1 MGTFAE
7 IFRAPCFVWA
17 CVALAGG
24 CLAAA
29 AAVCAREFLFGLS
42 ERFVKLPP
50 STKAVIVTAIIVAT
64 VFAQKPANVSTNQH
78 ESARIEEV
86 MPAASAEGSATLNAE
101 EAEARSHGETSTD
114 FTDSHGF
121 EKWVTTNQH
130 ESTRIPIRDNSCKFV
145 DETTQGGASA
155 TPNAE
160 NEEERRHGET
170 STDFTNSHGS
180 GDGLSTNQH
189 ESTQIQIRENP
200 CQSVDVSL
208 CLPTSITSVLS
219 AAGNPTLS
227 SNDVVRGYRL
237 ETVRTNAAD
246 FSKRPTNARLVGTW
260 HLTDAYRGRA
270 WVRLLDTNPRES
282 SQIQIRDNPCQSV
295 VNYSPTTFHFPIG
308 SHVVTSLWAHTW
320 GKVRPQLRNASN
332 EIVVIGAPMFA
343 RHDQSYLWTA
353 ATTNGSVVLTW
364 ENFFLGDPYERSLS
378 TDSHGL
384 TRIEGGVSATLNAC
398 AEETQSVSEGRSQSD
413 SERSE
418 LPARAREETEKGR
431 HGEASTD
438 FTDSHGLGDGL
449 ATNLHASAQIPIR
462 DNPCQSVDK
471 NPTSSKITPC
481 FPSSNTSALSDSN
494 PPDVSSSDSAREG
507 IRENPCQS
515 MDHPPVTAQLELF
528 PNGDF
533 IARSNEVERVYRR
546 VNPDDWDD
554 DGIPNGE
561 DDAPLAPADEPQ
573 FGPHQDLSLIT
584 HSNNYYW
591 VDLVAP
597 DANALVAFKGCGASN
612 LPDPSFVAMAG
623 ETNRVVLLLGKP
635 YTADCR
641 LPLVCVGA
649 SHHDIEIG
657 VDADGRLTV
666 CRPVRCEIVDGSP
679 VAAFRA
685 SAVAPRAASGGR
697 RVRFTPAPDGADVSW
712 NGNYCCLEPPP
723 PPFTVPLFNCDGNCG
738 CGGCAVGTY
747 TCRFEGF
754 ELSFADWPCG
764 CSHESPPDRP
774 THPDENAPGETVARR
789 STETEAKFSV
799 YGGTKG
805 GSYSFELRDGGRLER
820 VGGSFLPREGTVEA
834 GESFKIKVK
843 YKARSASGGAGDVKA
858 VATFTEA
865 EGGEKVTSEAS
876 LTVVKVVITPVVMR
890 EGFPNRHKM
899 GVREPFRID
908 AYPQGLE
915 SIRLSA
921 DWILTPDDAYVCPVR
936 SDGNGVEINSSGVS
950 YVPALTVVEPTG
962 ILCTSGFNRCSDG
975 LIAMEL
981 EPYITPLDV
990 SFFGVKVMEV
1000 PTTGSVPVGY
1010 FANPLFEPIWNHTKE
1025 RKAGVWHRPRQ
1036 DNYFFAD
1043 APSFGEYCPPPHSRG
1058 VIDWAIPL
1066 AWGDDDAEDV
1076 PDAVGGLGTVYHQVF
1091 TLDAEG
1097 GLRIDKFSQ
1106 WIHCSADGVVTH
1118 SPGIR

>member
-1 MGTFAE
+1 M
-7 IFRAPCFVWA
+7 
-17 CVALAGG
+17 
-24 CLAAA
+24 
-29 AAVCAREFLFGLS
+29 
-42 ERFVKLPP
+42 
-50 STKAVIVTAIIVAT
+50 
-64 VFAQKPANVSTNQH
+64 
-78 ESARIEEV
+78 
-86 MPAASAEGSATLNAE
+86 
-101 EAEARSHGETSTD
+101 
-114 FTDSHGF
+114 
-121 EKWVTTNQH
+121 
-130 ESTRIPIRDNSCKFV
+130 

-208 CLPTSITSVLS
+208 CLPTSITSALS
-219 AAGNPTLS
+219 EGNLPTLS
-227 SNDVVRGYRL
+227 SNDIVRGYCL
-237 ETVRTNAAD
+237 EAVRTNAAD
-246 FSKRPTNARLVGTW
+246 FSMRPTSARLVGTW

-270 WVRLLDTNPRES
+270 WVRLLATNQHES

-364 ENFFLGDPYERSLS
+364 QSFFLGNPYKKAE
-378 TDSHGL
+378 
-384 TRIEGGVSATLNAC
+384 VS
-398 AEETQSVSEGRSQSD
+398 
-413 SERSE
+413 
-418 LPARAREETEKGR
+418 
-431 HGEASTD
+431 
-438 FTDSHGLGDGL
+438 
-449 ATNLHASAQIPIR
+449 
-462 DNPCQSVDK
+462 
-471 NPTSSKITPC
+471 
-481 FPSSNTSALSDSN
+481 
-494 PPDVSSSDSAREG
+494 VSSSQTTERDETPPATRNGLEKGNLRDSSTPVLPTSGNMLGENGLEKPEG
-507 IRENPCQS
+507 HSSLILSVSTNVASVSSVIKRQVV
-515 MDHPPVTAQLELF
+515 DHPSVTAQLELF

-533 IARSNEVERVYRR
+533 FARSNEVERIYRR

-641 LPLVCVGA
+641 LPLVCAGA
-649 SHHDIEIG
+649 SHLDIEIG

-685 SAVAPRAASGGR
+685 SAVEPRAASGGR

-774 THPDENAPGETVARR
+774 SHPGEDEPDTEPQGPSVSATFSESAVVFEDEYENAPGETVARR
-789 STETEAKFSV
+789 STEAEAEFSV

-805 GSYSFELRDGGRLER
+805 GAYSFELRDGGRLER
-820 VGGSFLPREGTVEA
+820 AGGSFLPREGTVEA

-865 EGGEKVTSEAS
+865 ESGEKVTSEAS